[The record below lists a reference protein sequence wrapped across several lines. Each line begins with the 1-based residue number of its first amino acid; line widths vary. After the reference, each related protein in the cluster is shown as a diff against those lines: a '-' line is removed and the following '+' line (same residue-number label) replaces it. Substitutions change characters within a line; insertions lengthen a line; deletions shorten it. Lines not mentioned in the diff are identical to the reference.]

1 MATDDLIVH
10 FLRELLTDFKRKFCL
25 SSYIGHNLV
34 VYYIK
39 YDDYRKGRFFSMS
52 TSKKTVPPQKT
63 ERSAGQ
69 PPKKKARVHPLV
81 IVLPVV
87 AVVVTVVAILV
98 ASNWDDFQQLAADR
112 ETVAVCN
119 GYEIPY
125 EELKFVTTYYKSQL
139 AAVYGEKIWDDPA
152 TAEAHRAELEKLVK
166 ENLNQN
172 YVVLSACKQLG
183 IDTEKKS
190 IDNYVDEQVK
200 ELRDSYD
207 SKKEYNEALLE
218 QGMTEHY
225 LRFIFSIGYLESAVH
240 YTLLDNDLYAY
251 RYEDNASEYMDYV
264 LESGKYVRT
273 LHVFIENVEGEDP
286 AANLKKAQEV
296 SDKLQAAAAGDERRN
311 LLSEYIG
318 SALNDDLLTVTGD
331 GYYFTRGEMVEA
343 YENAAFDLAIGEVS
357 EPVVCSGGNFVI
369 MRLEPEE
376 EYVRN
381 NVKTLM
387 DAYYGVCLDE
397 YIERFRPN
405 CEVFYTEY
413 GKTLDLLAL
422 E

>member
-1 MATDDLIVH
+1 
-10 FLRELLTDFKRKFCL
+10 
-25 SSYIGHNLV
+25 
-34 VYYIK
+34 
-39 YDDYRKGRFFSMS
+39 MS
-52 TSKKTVPPQKT
+52 QSKKAVPVPKAG
-63 ERSAGQ
+63 RSAVQ
-69 PPKKKARVHPLV
+69 PPKKKRRVHPLA

-87 AVVVTVVAILV
+87 GVVVAVVGILV
-98 ASNWDDFQQLAADR
+98 ASNWNDFKQLAEDR
-112 ETVAVCN
+112 KTVAVCN

-125 EELKFVTTYYKSQL
+125 EELKFVTTYYRSQL
-139 AAVYGEKIWDDPA
+139 ASVYGEKIWDDPA
-152 TAEAHRAELEKLVK
+152 TAEQHRTELEKLVK

-183 IDTEKKS
+183 IDTES
-190 IDNYVDEQVK
+190 STMDNYVDKQIEA
-200 ELRDSYD
+200 LRDEYD
-207 SKKEYNEALLE
+207 SNKEYKEALRE

-225 LRFIFSIGYLESAVH
+225 LRFTFGIGFLESAVH
-240 YTLLDNDLYAY
+240 YTLLDNDLYAF
-251 RYEDNASEYMDYV
+251 RYEDNSADFITHV
-264 LESGKYVRT
+264 LESGQYVRT

-296 SDKLQAAAAGDERRN
+296 SDKLQAAAAGEERRD

-318 SALNDDLLTVTGD
+318 STLNDDLMTVTGD

-343 YENAAFDLAIGEVS
+343 YEKASFDLEIGEVS

-376 EYVRN
+376 DYVRN

-387 DAYYGVCLDE
+387 DSYYGVCLDE

-413 GKTLDLLAL
+413 GKSLDLLTL